1 MEGIHSTRGGEI
13 GGLERVKSTVELQC
27 TGGGGLQRFWARR
40 ARTSIDVLGLGIT
53 SRQGGWFWGVLRRS
67 IRFKR
72 REQAAADSIRV
83 RYVNSNSWIV
93 YLDLLLIAKFYLR
106 KC

>member
-1 MEGIHSTRGGEI
+1 MEGIHSTRGGEL
-13 GGLERVKSTVELQC
+13 GVLGRVSLQWNLQC
-27 TGGGGLQRFWARR
+27 TGGLRRFWARR
-40 ARTSIDVLGLGIT
+40 ARTSIDVLGLGVT
-53 SRQGGWFWGVLRRS
+53 SRQGGWFWGVLRSS